1 MRNNIYDHKP
11 LKVPGSA
18 PQASSSTAIANS
30 VVRLGRTKRSGHERS
45 GNTGYGAR
53 SNVGNHTV
61 FVLDVDGKPLT
72 PTTSTKAR
80 KLLKGN
86 QACKV
91 WSKFNTFGIRM
102 LAKTRKEKPLTVLGV
117 DPGSKFDGYSVVVH
131 KENNLSVKLDLPSK
145 KNIVRKLKERRE
157 ARRTRRSRMR
167 RRPAR
172 FKNRS
177 RSGFLSPSQNVII
190 QSRLKIVRELCKMYP
205 ITKVGL
211 EDVAFNHAKY
221 RWGKYFSTCEIGKT
235 KIKRWFENHQIEIII
250 FRGYETAKLR
260 KKYGYKKTAIKSADK
275 FSAHCSDSLTLAVKI
290 GNKKSIDPGK
300 FLVVDDTYR
309 CIRRK
314 IHYSNVTPGGIRK
327 KCSSGTIFGLKK
339 GLIIGTP
346 SGIGQLR
353 SRDRKYYVYYDA
365 HLKRRKINQIYW
377 INNQF
382 KIKI

>member
-1 MRNNIYDHKP
+1 M
-11 LKVPGSA
+11 
-18 PQASSSTAIANS
+18 
-30 VVRLGRTKRSGHERS
+30 
-45 GNTGYGAR
+45 
-53 SNVGNHTV
+53 
-61 FVLDVDGKPLT
+61 
-72 PTTSTKAR
+72 
-80 KLLKGN
+80 
-86 QACKV
+86 
-91 WSKFNTFGIRM
+91 
-102 LAKTRKEKPLTVLGV
+102 
-117 DPGSKFDGYSVVVH
+117 
-131 KENNLSVKLDLPSK
+131 
-145 KNIVRKLKERRE
+145 
-157 ARRTRRSRMR
+157 
-167 RRPAR
+167 
-172 FKNRS
+172 
-177 RSGFLSPSQNVII
+177 
-190 QSRLKIVRELCKMYP
+190 
-205 ITKVGL
+205 
-211 EDVAFNHAKY
+211 
-221 RWGKYFSTCEIGKT
+221 
-235 KIKRWFENHQIEIII
+235 
-250 FRGYETAKLR
+250 R

-365 HLKRRKINQIYW
+365 QLKRRKINQIYW